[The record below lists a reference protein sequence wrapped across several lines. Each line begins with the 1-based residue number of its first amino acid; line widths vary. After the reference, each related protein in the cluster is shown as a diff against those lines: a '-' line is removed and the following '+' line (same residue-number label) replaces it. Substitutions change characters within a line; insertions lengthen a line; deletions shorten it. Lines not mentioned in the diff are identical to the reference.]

1 MEPFK
6 CSKKWVSTLFS
17 VAQIAKFV
25 DGRIEGAAELAIN
38 QLAPLDSAEFGAIT
52 FCAQAKFVSQISTSQ
67 ASAILVTAENSHLV
81 KNTAI
86 IVDNPYLAFAKV
98 SQWFDWRSPIQAKI
112 SSRAVVAKSATIANT
127 AQICAGVVI
136 GESVIVEDG
145 CYIGAN
151 TVIGDQCVLGAGT
164 RLEANVS
171 VYQDVHLGQNCI
183 VHSGAV
189 LGADGFGFAKQA
201 KGWQKI
207 YQLGG
212 VRIGRD
218 VEIGAGTTVD
228 RGALSH
234 TFIGDGVKL
243 DNQVQIAH
251 NVHLGNFTAIAGCT
265 AIAGS
270 THIGENCTIAGLS
283 GVTGHLNIV
292 AGTHIT
298 AMSLV
303 SHSIKEAG
311 VYSSG
316 TGIEKHQSWKRN
328 VVRFRSL
335 DKWVKR
341 IKSLENEMQKL
352 SSKKQ

>member
-1 MEPFK
+1 MAT
-6 CSKKWVSTLFS
+6 V
-17 VAQIAKFV
+17 
-25 DGRIEGAAELAIN
+25 EGDASLDVV
-38 QLAPLDSAEFGAIT
+38 QLAPLDVAVSGDIT
-52 FCAQAKFVSQISTSQ
+52 FCAQAKFVEVLAVCE
-67 ASAILVTAENSHLV
+67 ASAVLVTKEHQHLV
-81 KNTAI
+81 KHTAI
-86 IVDNPYLAFAKV
+86 VVEDPYLAFAKI
-98 SQWFDWRSPIQAKI
+98 SQWFDWRSPLQAG
-112 SSRAVVAKSATIANT
+112 RAKNSCIAVTATVDPS
-127 AQICAGVVI
+127 AQICSGVVI
-136 GESVIVEDG
+136 GEHSNVGAD

-151 TVIGDQCVLGAGT
+151 TVIGDHCSIAVGT
-164 RLEANVS
+164 RIEPNVS
-171 VYQDVHLGQNCI
+171 IYQNVCLGERCI

-189 LGADGFGFAKQA
+189 LGADGFGFAKESL
-201 KGWQKI
+201 GWQKI

-212 VRIGRD
+212 VRIGCD

-228 RGALSH
+228 RGALSD
-234 TFIGDGVKL
+234 TIIGDGVKL

-251 NVHLGNFTAIAGCT
+251 NVHLGNYTAIAGCS

-283 GVTGHLNIV
+283 GVTGHLTIA
-292 AGTHIT
+292 AGTHVT

-335 DKWVKR
+335 DDMVKR
-341 IKSLENEMQKL
+341 IKRIESALKAL
-352 SSKKQ
+352 SSKG